1 MAFEE
6 LPATRTALASADSVN
21 QEVGLM
27 IRRLALSVLAAV
39 LLSAAAATSAPAG
52 PRPPAAVAN
61 PQVVLDWNA
70 TAAATLLASG
80 KPQPE
85 SMVYIGLTQ
94 AAVYDAVIAIEGGFE
109 PYLIVPGVPPG
120 ASPEAAVAA
129 AAYGVLVNYF
139 PAQKPAL
146 DVAYTASL
154 AGIPD
159 GPAEDRGVL
168 VGQQVAAG
176 LIAARIDDGRD
187 DLEPFT
193 PTPEPGVWR
202 PTPPAFLAAQ
212 TPWMATMRPLLL
224 RNPAQFRPGPPP
236 TLNSFRY
243 ARDFNETR
251 LYGARNGSLRTAAQT
266 ETARF
271 WTELVHTQY
280 NRTLRDLV
288 TRLGLDLRG
297 AARALAVGTTVIADS
312 FIACWD
318 AKYAYGFWRPVTA
331 IPAGDSDGNRRT
343 EADPLWEPLAPTP
356 NHPEYPSAHTC
367 GTAGLGATAAALV
380 GRDRIELDVSS
391 TVTGTT
397 RRFERVGDLERD
409 IEDARV
415 YIGYHWRSASEA
427 GSRLGEQVAEWALRR
442 YFRATHHSSGE

>member
-1 MAFEE
+1 MRWQALTF
-6 LPATRTALASADSVN
+6 RALAVF
-21 QEVGLM
+21 V
-27 IRRLALSVLAAV
+27 
-39 LLSAAAATSAPAG
+39 LSAAVAATAPASASFAAAAPTG
-52 PRPPAAVAN
+52 PRPPATVAN

-70 TAAATLLASG
+70 TAAAALVVSG

-109 PYLIVPGVPPG
+109 PYLVEPGVPPG
-120 ASPEAAVAA
+120 ASAEAAAAA
-129 AAYGVLVNYF
+129 AAYGVLVTYF

-146 DVAYTASL
+146 DAAYTASL

-176 LIAARIDDGRD
+176 LVAARIDDGRD
-187 DLEPFT
+187 DLEPFA
-193 PTPEPGVWR
+193 PAPEPGVWR
-202 PTPPAFLAAQ
+202 PTPPAFLTAQ

-224 RNPAQFRPGPPP
+224 RSPAQFRPGPPP
-236 TLNSFRY
+236 TLDSFRY
-243 ARDFNETR
+243 ARDFEETR
-251 LYGARNGSLRTAAQT
+251 LYGAKSGSLRTAEQT
-266 ETARF
+266 ETALF

-297 AARALAVGTTVIADS
+297 AARALALGTTVIADS

-343 EADPLWEPLAPTP
+343 DADPLWEPLAPTP

-367 GTAGLGATAAALV
+367 GTAALGATAAALV
-380 GRDRIELDVSS
+380 GGNRIELDVSS

-397 RRFERVGDLERD
+397 RHFDRVKDLQRD
-409 IEDARV
+409 IENARV
-415 YIGYHWRSASEA
+415 YIGYHWRTSDEA
-427 GSRLGEQVAEWALRR
+427 GTRLAERVARWTLKR
-442 YFRATHHSSGE
+442 YFRPVH